1 MATAKIVATG
11 VIAVIAKTG
20 VVARAATAMLPTLT
34 TATPRR
40 VKTRSNAPAAV
51 NRLELEGTVCRAPD
65 VRYSAAGIPI
75 SRFAIEHRSTQAE
88 AGLHREVY
96 CRIGVV
102 ASGTGLEAQVK
113 RLAGSSRVRVQGF
126 LDRTT
131 NRLGEPRL
139 VLHAVEIELID

>member
-1 MATAKIVATG
+1 
-11 VIAVIAKTG
+11 
-20 VVARAATAMLPTLT
+20 
-34 TATPRR
+34 
-40 VKTRSNAPAAV
+40 V

-75 SRFAIEHRSTQAE
+75 SRFAIEHRSTQTE

-102 ASGTGLEAQVK
+102 ASGGDLETQVK
-113 RLAGSSRVRVQGF
+113 RLTGSSRVRVRGF

-131 NRLGEPRL
+131 NRQGEPRL
-139 VLHAVEIELID
+139 VLHAVEIELIDQAGD